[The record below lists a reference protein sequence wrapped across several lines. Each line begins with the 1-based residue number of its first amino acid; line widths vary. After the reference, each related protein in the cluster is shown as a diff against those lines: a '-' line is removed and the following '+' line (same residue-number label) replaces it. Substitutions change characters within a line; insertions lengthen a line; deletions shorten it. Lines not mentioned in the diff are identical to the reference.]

1 MGLNGDCDVGWGCL
15 CVLWFPGW
23 FRDGC
28 LRLLL
33 LVRVCF
39 DCLLIVLFAFDLCIV
54 VGLLFWDFG
63 RVNFVFGLLL
73 VLVVVV
79 CVIVWLF

>member
-1 MGLNGDCDVGWGCL
+1 MVIVVWVGVVYVFCG
-15 CVLWFPGW
+15 FPGW

-33 LVRVCF
+33 LVRVCLG
-39 DCLLIVLFAFDLCIV
+39 CLLIVLFAFDLCIV
-54 VGLLFWDFG
+54 VGLLFWDFC

-73 VLVVVV
+73 VLL
-79 CVIVWLF
+79 LFV